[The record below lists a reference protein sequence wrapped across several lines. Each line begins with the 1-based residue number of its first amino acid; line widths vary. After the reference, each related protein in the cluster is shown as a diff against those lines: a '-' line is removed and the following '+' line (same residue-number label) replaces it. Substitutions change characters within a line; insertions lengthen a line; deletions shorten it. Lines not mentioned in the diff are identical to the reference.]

1 MSSENLLI
9 MLKNNL
15 NFCESR
21 EDRQRYIQDK
31 IALANE
37 LIYKSRGKSLVFRSL
52 MRQFQTANE
61 DEEKFILEII
71 QELEIFEKVQED
83 VEKGVYD

>member
-1 MSSENLLI
+1 MD
-9 MLKNNL
+9 LKNLMTMLQSNL

-31 IALANE
+31 INLANE

-52 MRQFQTANE
+52 MRQFQTADE
-61 DEEKFILEII
+61 DEEEIIFKLI
-71 QELEIFEKVQED
+71 QELEVFEMVQKD
-83 VEKGVYD
+83 VEGGVYD